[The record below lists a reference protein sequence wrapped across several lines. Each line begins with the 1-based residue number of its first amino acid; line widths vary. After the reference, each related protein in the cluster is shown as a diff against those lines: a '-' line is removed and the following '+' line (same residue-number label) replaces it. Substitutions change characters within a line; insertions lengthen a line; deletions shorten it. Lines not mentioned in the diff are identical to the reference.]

1 MDKNLVIEALKQV
14 LANTYLLYFK
24 TQNYHWNV
32 DGPYFYSYHKMF
44 EEQYQ
49 EVEGALDKIAELIR
63 AAGEKVPNSAILF
76 ADYATIEK
84 KFAESDAMA
93 MVKDLYSCHQGMIN
107 SLTNLQKISSGGVD
121 IVVENFAV
129 ERMYVHNKTL
139 WMLKATFS

>member
-1 MDKNLVIEALKQV
+1 MGSNVVIEGLKQV

-32 DGPYFYSYHKMF
+32 EGPYFYSYHKMF

-49 EVEGALDKIAELIR
+49 EAEGVLDKIAELIR
-63 AAGEKVPNSAILF
+63 ATGEKVPSSTTLL

-93 MVKDLYSCHQGMIN
+93 MVKDLYICHQGMIK
-107 SLTNLQKISSGGVD
+107 SLANLQKASSGGVD
-121 IVVENFAV
+121 IVAENFAI